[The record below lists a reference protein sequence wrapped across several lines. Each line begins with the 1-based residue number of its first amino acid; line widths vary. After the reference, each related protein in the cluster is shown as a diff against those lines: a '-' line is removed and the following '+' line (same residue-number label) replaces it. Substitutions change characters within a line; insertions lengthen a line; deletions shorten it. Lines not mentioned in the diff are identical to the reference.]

1 MKLSFRYRFILS
13 FLSIEILFISL
24 IVFFNFTSLSK
35 LSHALIEEKIE
46 TGTTLFSE
54 MVKTPLIIYDLGTL
68 DNQAE
73 SFVKLKNIA
82 AAKVFDKDHRLLS
95 NARAD
100 SAINMDHFEDLSGD
114 IEHNGRT
121 FRLINSTIQMDDE
134 IIGYAK
140 ILFEITESLEI
151 IDENRN
157 LTFLLILIEI
167 TISTLIAY
175 IIGSRLTSALS
186 RLTHAAERIAE
197 DEEAQIPSV
206 GKKGDEI
213 SILSDALHLMQER
226 IRERKTKLNDAMEE
240 LKEDI
245 LKRNELESKLVY
257 EKSINKTLV
266 ESANAIIAIID
277 KHGVMI
283 NINPY
288 GERFTGYTQQEI
300 ASEPYFWSRF
310 LPLPMRDKVIGI
322 IENAR
327 EGNITNS
334 FQNAWMSKEGSER
347 MFEWSNALVLDEN
360 GAMQYVTTIG
370 IDITEQKERELELE
384 KAKEAAEAAA
394 KAKSDFLANMSHE
407 IRTPL
412 NGIIGLT
419 ELVLKTDL
427 APKQRDFLEKSNIS
441 SHALLDVINDILDY
455 SKIEAGKFDLENKPF
470 ELNSVL
476 SNIMSLF
483 EFQAL
488 QKGLE
493 LDLNVT
499 LDESI
504 MIGDSLRLTQILTNL
519 VGNAIKF
526 TETGSVS
533 INVVSIHED
542 DDFRHLQFSIAD
554 TGIGMSLD
562 AQKNLFQ
569 EFSQAD
575 TSITRQ
581 FGGTGLGLAISK
593 QLVQM
598 MGGDI
603 GVESEAGVG
612 STFIFTALFGKMKS
626 SEIQSEIEKVTV
638 IQESLDA
645 IKGVHILLVEDNK
658 INQIVVL
665 GLLEELGI
673 NTDIAINGQNA
684 IELVQNTRYD
694 LILMDLQ
701 MPVMDGFEATKVIRT
716 IDGYE
721 QVPIIALSAAV
732 MQKDKELT
740 SAVGMNA
747 HLSKPIHKE
756 ELVEALVQWLTPLY
770 QRGEGRFVYPNQETA
785 VAFVS
790 SPDVIDGIDMK
801 ELVERIGTD
810 SVKMKRYLLYFCEEY
825 GTIKSK
831 LHSISIGSEAFHAMI
846 HTLKGASG
854 NLSIKKVY
862 TFAMAIEASSD
873 IQEIKILLS
882 SLISSIDEVVDA
894 IQNFYH
900 DEMGE
905 KISESYLLED
915 VKAFIQQIMGDMEQ
929 SSVIQADRIEGLE
942 RRLSGLCSEDLR
954 QKVVAHLRAYRYDE
968 ALIMLQTILG
978 SL

>member
-1 MKLSFRYRFILS
+1 MKFSFRYRFILS
-13 FLSIEILFISL
+13 FLSIEIIFISL

-46 TGTTLFSE
+46 TGTTLFTE
-54 MVKTPLIIYDLGTL
+54 MVKTPLLIYDLGTL

-100 SAINMDHFEDLSGD
+100 SHISMDHFEDLSGD
-114 IEHNGRT
+114 IEYQERT
-121 FRLINSTIQMDDE
+121 FRLINSTIKIDDAT
-134 IIGYAK
+134 IGYAK

-167 TISTLIAY
+167 TISTFIAY
-175 IIGSRLTSALS
+175 IIGSRLTSALNH
-186 RLTHAAERIAE
+186 LTHAAERIAE
-197 DEEAQIPSV
+197 DEETEIPSV

-226 IRERKTKLNDAMEE
+226 IRERKNKLNDAVSE

-266 ESANAIIAIID
+266 ESANAIIAIMD
-277 KHGVMI
+277 KHGVMV

-288 GERFTGYTQQEI
+288 GERFTGYTQKEI

-310 LPLPMRDKVIGI
+310 LPIPMRDKVIGI

-334 FQNAWMSKEGSER
+334 FQNAWISKDGRER
-347 MFEWSNALVLDEN
+347 IFEWSNALVLDDN

-384 KAKEAAEAAA
+384 KAKEAAESAA
-394 KAKSDFLANMSHE
+394 KAKADFLANMSHE

-427 APKQRDFLEKSNIS
+427 EPKQRDFLEKSNLS

-455 SKIEAGKFDLENKPF
+455 SKIEAGKFGLENKPF
-470 ELNSVL
+470 ELNSVVH
-476 SNIMSLF
+476 NIMSLF
-483 EFQAL
+483 EFQAQ

-493 LDLNVT
+493 LHLNV
-499 LDESI
+499 DINESV
-504 MIGDSLRLTQILTNL
+504 MIGDSLRLMQILTNL

-526 TETGSVS
+526 TDAGNVS
-533 INVVSIHED
+533 INVVSTDEN
-542 DDFRHLQFSIAD
+542 DDFMNIEFSITD
-554 TGIGMSLD
+554 TGIGMNQE

-593 QLVQM
+593 KLVQM

-603 GVESEAGVG
+603 GVRSTAGIG
-612 STFIFTALFGKMKS
+612 STFIFTVPFGKMKS
-626 SEIQSEIEKVTV
+626 SEIQTVIEKVSV
-638 IQESLDA
+638 PQESLEA
-645 IKGVHILLVEDNK
+645 IKGISILLVEDNPV
-658 INQIVVL
+658 NQIVAL
-665 GLLEELGI
+665 GLLEELGM
-673 NTDIAINGQNA
+673 NTDVAVNGKEA
-684 IELVQNTRYD
+684 VELVQNRRYD

-701 MPVMDGFEATKVIRT
+701 MPVMDGFEATKVIRM
-716 IDGYE
+716 IDGYKD
-721 QVPIIALSAAV
+721 VPIIALSAAV

-756 ELVEALVQWLTPLY
+756 ELISTLVQWISP
-770 QRGEGRFVYPNQETA
+770 QVDIDRNPA
-785 VAFVS
+785 VIKSPDAVS
-790 SPDVIDGIDMK
+790 STQIDTIEGIDMK
-801 ELVERIGTD
+801 ELVDRIGTD
-810 SVKMKRYLLYFCEEY
+810 GAKMKRYLLYFCEEY
-825 GTIKSK
+825 GTIKSR
-831 LHSISIGSEAFHAMI
+831 LDSISLESEEFHNLI

-854 NLSIKKVY
+854 NLSIKRVY
-862 TFAMAIEASSD
+862 TLALAIEGSVD
-873 IQEIKILLS
+873 LQEIKILLS
-882 SLISSIDEVVDA
+882 SLISSLDEVVDA
-894 IQNFYH
+894 IGKFYQ
-900 DEMGE
+900 DDLVEQVN
-905 KISESYLLED
+905 ESYSAEDIVTFIRQIIVDLEH
-915 VKAFIQQIMGDMEQ
+915 
-929 SSVIQADRIEGLE
+929 SSVIQADRIEGLSM
-942 RRLSGLCSEDLR
+942 RLSTVCD
-954 QKVVAHLRAYRYDE
+954 KVLQQRIVEHLRAYQYDE
-968 ALIMLQTILG
+968 ALVLLEKILG

>member
-46 TGTTLFSE
+46 TGTILFTE

-82 AAKVFDKDHRLLS
+82 AVKVFDKDNRLLS
-95 NARAD
+95 NARTD
-100 SAINMDHFEDLSGD
+100 TNINMDRFEHLSGD
-114 IEHNGRT
+114 IEDNGRT
-121 FRLINSTIQMDDE
+121 FRLIVAPIKMDDDS
-134 IIGYAK
+134 IGEAK
-140 ILFEITESLEI
+140 ILFEISESLAI
-151 IDENRN
+151 IDANRK

-167 TISTLIAY
+167 TISTFIAY
-175 IIGSRLTSALS
+175 IIGSRLTSALN

-197 DEEAQIPSV
+197 DEETQIPKV
-206 GKKGDEI
+206 GRNGDEI

-226 IRERKTKLNDAMEE
+226 IRERKTKLNDAMVE

-245 LKRNELESKLVY
+245 LKRNELESKLIY

-288 GERFTGYTQQEI
+288 GERFTGYSQQEI

-310 LPLPMRDKVIGI
+310 LPIPMRDKVIGI

-334 FQNAWMSKEGSER
+334 FQNAWISKEGKER

-370 IDITEQKERELELE
+370 IDIMEQKERELELE

-493 LDLNVT
+493 LELNVT
-499 LDESI
+499 LDESV

-533 INVVSIHED
+533 INVILISED
-542 DDFRHLQFSIAD
+542 DDFMDLQFSIAD
-554 TGIGMSLD
+554 TGIGMNHE

-603 GVESEAGVG
+603 GVESEPGRG
-612 STFIFTALFGKMKS
+612 STFIFTAFFGKMKS
-626 SEIQSEIEKVTV
+626 SEIQSETEQVTV
-638 IQESLDA
+638 LQESLDA

-665 GLLEELGI
+665 GLLDELGI
-673 NTDIAINGQNA
+673 HTDIALNGKEA

-701 MPVMDGFEATKVIRT
+701 MPVMDGFEATKIIRT
-716 IDGYE
+716 MDGYDHT
-721 QVPIIALSAAV
+721 PIIALSAAV

-747 HLSKPIHKE
+747 HLSKPIHKK
-756 ELVEALVQWLTPLY
+756 ELIDALLQWLSPFY
-770 QRGEGRFVYPNQETA
+770 QREDGSVVYSNKEPA
-785 VAFVS
+785 GAFAS
-790 SPDVIDGIDMK
+790 APYIINGIDMK
-801 ELVERIGTD
+801 ELLERIGTD
-810 SVKMKRYLLYFCEEY
+810 SAKMKRYLLYFCEEY

-831 LHSISIGSEAFHAMI
+831 LHSMSIGSEEFHAMI

-862 TFAMAIEASSD
+862 ALANAIEASSD
-873 IQEIKILLS
+873 IQEINILLS
-882 SLISSIDEVVDA
+882 SLISSIDEVVGA
-894 IQNFYH
+894 IQNYYH
-900 DEMGE
+900 EE
-905 KISESYLLED
+905 RIERISESYLLED
-915 VKAFIQQIMGDMEQ
+915 IKIFIQQMIEDVEA

-942 RRLSGLCSEDLR
+942 RRLSGICGEELR
-954 QKVVAHLRAYRYDE
+954 QKIAAHLRAYQYDE
-968 ALIMLQTILG
+968 ALIILQKILG
-978 SL
+978 SF

>member
-1 MKLSFRYRFILS
+1 MKFSFRYRFILS
-13 FLSIEILFISL
+13 FLSIEIIFISL

-35 LSHALIEEKIE
+35 LSHALIEEKVE
-46 TGTTLFSE
+46 TGTTLFTE

-68 DNQAE
+68 DNQSE

-82 AAKVFDKDHRLLS
+82 ATKVFDKDHRLLS
-95 NARAD
+95 DASAD
-100 SAINMDHFEDLSGD
+100 AEINIDHFEDLSDD
-114 IEHNGRT
+114 IEYNGRT
-121 FRLINSTIQMDDE
+121 FRLINSTIKMDDE
-134 IIGYAK
+134 TIGYAK
-140 ILFEITESLEI
+140 ILFEITESLNI

-175 IIGSRLTSALS
+175 VIGNRLTSALNH
-186 RLTHAAERIAE
+186 LTHAAERIAE

-206 GKKGDEI
+206 GNKEDEI
-213 SILSDALHLMQER
+213 TILSNALHLMQER

-245 LKRNELESKLVY
+245 LKRNELENKLTY
-257 EKSINKTLV
+257 EKSINKTLI
-266 ESANAIIAIID
+266 ESANAIIAIMD

-288 GERFTGYTQQEI
+288 GENFTGYSQQEI

-310 LPLPMRDKVIGI
+310 LPIPMQDKVIGI

-327 EGNITNS
+327 EGNITSS
-334 FQNAWMSKEGSER
+334 FQNAWISKNGNER
-347 MFEWSNALVLDEN
+347 MFEWSNALVLDDN

-384 KAKEAAEAAA
+384 KAKESAETAA

-419 ELVLKTDL
+419 ELVLKTEL
-427 APKQRDFLEKSNIS
+427 EPKQRDFLEKSNLS

-455 SKIEAGKFDLENKPF
+455 SKIEAGKFYLENKPF

-476 SNIMSLF
+476 NNIMSLF
-483 EFQAL
+483 EFQAQ
-488 QKGLE
+488 QKGIE
-493 LDLNVT
+493 LRLNVD
-499 LDESI
+499 LHESV

-526 TETGSVS
+526 TETGSITVS
-533 INVVSIHED
+533 VIVVEEND
-542 DDFRHLQFSIAD
+542 EYRHLQFSIED
-554 TGIGMSLD
+554 TGIGMSQE

-593 QLVQM
+593 QLVRM
-598 MGGDI
+598 MDGDI
-603 GVESEAGVG
+603 GVKSESGVG
-612 STFIFTALFGKMKS
+612 STFVFTAVFGKMEFMPQQADKEKS
-626 SEIQSEIEKVTV
+626 SIDYDHLNSIEGAHV
-638 IQESLDA
+638 
-645 IKGVHILLVEDNK
+645 LLVEDNK
-658 INQIVVL
+658 INQIVIL
-665 GLLEELGI
+665 GLLEEL
-673 NTDIAINGQNA
+673 NIAADVAQNGQEA
-684 IELVQNTRYD
+684 VELVKVNHYH

-701 MPVMDGFEATKVIRT
+701 MPIMDGFEATKIIRA
-716 IDGYE
+716 IKEYE
-721 QVPIIALSAAV
+721 EIPIIALSAAV

-756 ELVEALVQWLTPLY
+756 DLVHTLVEWISPLY
-770 QRGEGRFVYPNQETA
+770 CSNQQRSANEMPNA
-785 VAFVS
+785 VPMNDMIS
-790 SPDVIDGIDMK
+790 GIDMND
-801 ELVERIGTD
+801 LISRIGND
-810 SVKMKRYLLYFCEEY
+810 REKIKKYLLYFCEQY
-825 GTIKSK
+825 GTIKSR
-831 LHSISIGSEAFHAMI
+831 LDLVSIESEEFHNII

-854 NLSIKKVY
+854 NLSINSVY
-862 TFAMAIEASSD
+862 KLTKIIEKSVD
-873 IQEIKILLS
+873 PQEVKMLLS

-894 IQNFYH
+894 IKKFYQH
-900 DEMGE
+900 DHPQDVNVVFGSDE
-905 KISESYLLED
+905 IST
-915 VKAFIQQIMGDMEQ
+915 FIQQIIVDLER
-929 SSVIQADRIEGLE
+929 SSVIKSDRIDGLAM
-942 RRLSGLCSEDLR
+942 RLSTVCDKGLQE
-954 QKVVAHLRAYRYDE
+954 KIMGHLHAYQYDE
-968 ALIMLQTILG
+968 ALVLLKKIIG

>member
-1 MKLSFRYRFILS
+1 
-13 FLSIEILFISL
+13 
-24 IVFFNFTSLSK
+24 
-35 LSHALIEEKIE
+35 
-46 TGTTLFSE
+46 

-68 DNQAE
+68 DNQSE

-82 AAKVFDKDHRLLS
+82 GAKVFDKDHRLLS

-100 SAINMDHFEDLSGD
+100 FQINMDHFEDLSGD
-114 IEHNGRT
+114 IEYNGRT
-121 FRLINSTIQMDDE
+121 FRLINSTIKMDDE
-134 IIGYAK
+134 TIGYAK
-140 ILFEITESLEI
+140 ILFEITESLKI

-167 TISTLIAY
+167 TISTFIAY
-175 IIGSRLTSALS
+175 VIGNRLTRALNH
-186 RLTHAAERIAE
+186 LTHAAERIAE

-206 GKKGDEI
+206 GNKGDEI

-226 IRERKTKLNDAMEE
+226 IRERKTKLNDAMVE

-245 LKRNELESKLVY
+245 LKRNELENKLTY
-257 EKSINKTLV
+257 EKSINKTLI
-266 ESANAIIAIID
+266 ESANAIIAIMD
-277 KHGVMI
+277 KQGVMI

-288 GERFTGYTQQEI
+288 GERFTGYNQQEI

-310 LPLPMRDKVIGI
+310 LPIPMRDKVIGI

-327 EGNITNS
+327 EGNITSS
-334 FQNAWMSKEGSER
+334 FQNAWISKDGEER
-347 MFEWSNALVLDEN
+347 IFEWSNALVLDDN

-384 KAKEAAEAAA
+384 KAKEAAETAA

-427 APKQRDFLEKSNIS
+427 EPKQRDFLEKSNIS

-455 SKIEAGKFDLENKPF
+455 SKIEAGKFYLENKPF

-476 SNIMSLF
+476 NNIMSLF
-483 EFQAL
+483 EFQAQ
-488 QKGLE
+488 QKGIE
-493 LDLNVT
+493 LSLNVD
-499 LDESI
+499 LHESV

-526 TETGSVS
+526 TETGSITISV
-533 INVVSIHED
+533 IVVEENDED
-542 DDFRHLQFSIAD
+542 RHLQFSIED
-554 TGIGMSLD
+554 TGIGMNQD

-593 QLVQM
+593 QLVRM
-598 MGGDI
+598 MDGDI
-603 GVESEAGVG
+603 GVKSEAGVG
-612 STFIFTALFGKMKS
+612 STFIFTAVFGKM
-626 SEIQSEIEKVTV
+626 
-638 IQESLDA
+638 ESLPLPSAREKLSIDQEQLDA
-645 IKGVHILLVEDNK
+645 LKGARVLLVEDNK
-658 INQIVVL
+658 INQIVIL
-665 GLLEELGI
+665 GLLEELNI
-673 NTDIAINGQNA
+673 MVDVAENGEEA
-684 IELVQNTRYD
+684 VELAKLNHYH

-716 IDGYE
+716 IGDYA
-721 QVPIIALSAAV
+721 QIPIIALSAAV

-756 ELVEALVQWLTPLY
+756 DLVHTLVEWISPLY
-770 QRGEGRFVYPNQETA
+770 CSNEQTPTNEVPNA
-785 VAFVS
+785 VPFN
-790 SPDVIDGIDMK
+790 DTINGIDMNDLIARVGNDRDK
-801 ELVERIGTD
+801 I
-810 SVKMKRYLLYFCEEY
+810 KRYLLYFCDQYQNTKVKIESVPL
-825 GTIKSK
+825 KSK
-831 LHSISIGSEAFHAMI
+831 EFNEII

-854 NLSIKKVY
+854 NLSMTKVY
-862 TFAMAIEASSD
+862 KSAIAIEKTND
-873 IQEIKILLS
+873 DEELQLL
-882 SLISSIDEVVDA
+882 LFTLFSSIEEVVDS
-894 IQNFYH
+894 IQNIYH
-900 DEMGE
+900 ENKEE
-905 KISESYLLED
+905 KIRESYLIED
-915 VKAFIQQIMGDMEQ
+915 IKIFIQQIIEDMEQ
-929 SSVIQADRIEGLE
+929 SSIIQADRIEGLE
-942 RRLSGLCSEDLR
+942 HRLLGICSEDLR
-954 QKVVAHLRAYRYDE
+954 QKVIAQLTVYRYDK
-968 ALIMLQTILG
+968 ALIILQKILG

>member
-1 MKLSFRYRFILS
+1 
-13 FLSIEILFISL
+13 
-24 IVFFNFTSLSK
+24 
-35 LSHALIEEKIE
+35 
-46 TGTTLFSE
+46 
-54 MVKTPLIIYDLGTL
+54 MVKTPLIVYDLGTL

-82 AAKVFDKDHRLLS
+82 GAKVFDKDHRLLS

-100 SAINMDHFEDLSGD
+100 SQINMDHFEDLSGD
-114 IEHNGRT
+114 IEYNGRT
-121 FRLINSTIQMDDE
+121 FRLINSTIKMDDE
-134 IIGYAK
+134 TIGYAK
-140 ILFEITESLEI
+140 ILFEITESLKI

-167 TISTLIAY
+167 TISTFIAY
-175 IIGSRLTSALS
+175 VIGNRLTRALS
-186 RLTHAAERIAE
+186 HLTHAAERIAE

-206 GKKGDEI
+206 GNKGDEI

-226 IRERKTKLNDAMEE
+226 IRERKMKLNDAMVE

-245 LKRNELESKLVY
+245 LKRNELESKLTY
-257 EKSINKTLV
+257 EKSINKTLI
-266 ESANAIIAIID
+266 ESANAIIAIMD

-300 ASEPYFWSRF
+300 AAEPYFWSRF
-310 LPLPMRDKVIGI
+310 LPIPMRGKVIGI

-327 EGNITNS
+327 EGNITSS
-334 FQNAWMSKEGSER
+334 FQNAWISKDGEER
-347 MFEWSNALVLDEN
+347 IFEWSNALVLDDN

-419 ELVLKTDL
+419 ELVLKTEL
-427 APKQRDFLEKSNIS
+427 GSKQRDFLEKSNLS

-476 SNIMSLF
+476 NNIMSLF
-483 EFQAL
+483 EFQAQ

-493 LDLNVT
+493 LNLNVDLT
-499 LDESI
+499 ESV
-504 MIGDSLRLTQILTNL
+504 MIGDALRLTQILTNL

-526 TETGSVS
+526 TATGSIS
-533 INVVSIHED
+533 INVISTDED
-542 DDFRHLQFSIAD
+542 DDFLNLEFSIAD
-554 TGIGMSLD
+554 TGIGMSQE
-562 AQKNLFQ
+562 AQQNLFQ

-593 QLVQM
+593 KLVQM

-603 GVESEAGVG
+603 GVRSAADMG
-612 STFIFTALFGKMKS
+612 STFMFTVPFGKMKS
-626 SEIQSEIEKVTV
+626 SEIQTVPEKGLLS
-638 IQESLDA
+638 QESLEV
-645 IKGVHILLVEDNK
+645 IKGIRILLVEDNK
-658 INQIVVL
+658 INQLVAL
-665 GLLEELGI
+665 GLLEELGAE
-673 NTDIAINGQNA
+673 TDVALNGKEA
-684 IELVQNTRYD
+684 IELVEKNRYD

-716 IDGYE
+716 IEGYSD
-721 QVPIIALSAAV
+721 VPIIALSAAV

-740 SAVGMNA
+740 SEVGMNA
-747 HLSKPIHKE
+747 HLSKPIHKGD
-756 ELVEALVQWLTPLY
+756 LVSTLVRWISPLY
-770 QRGEGRFVYPNQETA
+770 HSDSS
-785 VAFVS
+785 VS
-790 SPDVIDGIDMK
+790 VIKSSNTSLDTIDGIDMK
-801 ELVERIGTD
+801 ELVDRIGTD
-810 SVKMKRYLLYFCEEY
+810 RAKMKRYLLYFCEEY
-825 GTIKSK
+825 GPIKSR
-831 LHSISIGSEAFHAMI
+831 LDSILIGSEEFHAII

-862 TFAMAIEASSD
+862 ALALAIESSVD
-873 IQEIKILLS
+873 VQEIKILLT
-882 SLISSIDEVVDA
+882 SLFSSIDEIVDA
-894 IQNFYH
+894 IQKFYN
-900 DEMGE
+900 DDSAEQVNKAYDSAE
-905 KISESYLLED
+905 II
-915 VKAFIQQIMGDMEQ
+915 AFI
-929 SSVIQADRIEGLE
+929 
-942 RRLSGLCSEDLR
+942 
-954 QKVVAHLRAYRYDE
+954 
-968 ALIMLQTILG
+968 
-978 SL
+978 